1 MYIDAFQKQ
10 VYNSPPLVSPLPWL
24 AWLSVVLSE
33 RDADIARAESRA
45 LQPVARQTG
54 PGTEARPAP
63 AVDEERVVG
72 GGTDSH
78 LGKYIALQPQ

>member
-1 MYIDAFQKQ
+1 MKTTLCRSLTA
-10 VYNSPPLVSPLPWL
+10 
-24 AWLSVVLSE
+24 LSVVLSE
-33 RDADIARAESRA
+33 RDADIPRAERTA

-63 AVDEERVVG
+63 AVDEERVVA

-78 LGKYIALQPQ
+78 LGKKLIG